1 VSHASARV
9 HLDTDLGGDPDDACA
24 LAMLLGWPGVD
35 IAGITTTID
44 PGGQRAACVS
54 HCLTLAGR
62 QGIPVV
68 AGEEASLITRRIA
81 RPATADERYWPDD
94 IAPTPSPSGAA
105 PEMLGRSIQQG
116 LTIIAIGPLTNLA
129 QLEISRPGSLGGARV
144 VAMAG
149 WINPPADGLPPWGP
163 ERDWNVQ
170 WDTHA
175 AQTVAATAGDLT
187 LVPLPVTLEA
197 HLRERDLPRLRAAGP
212 LGKLLA
218 QQSEARRDDEGLAG
232 VGRSHSGLPDDL
244 VNFHPDPVTCAVAL
258 GWPGAVIEQMRLRPV
273 MDKDVLR
280 FSPDEGGRA
289 TKVIVDIDAKAFGK
303 IWLDAVEAATALP
316 PGAPCTRWPAG
327 RTAPR
332 TGRLRR

>member
-1 VSHASARV
+1 MSHASARV

-129 QLEISRPGSLGGARV
+129 QLEISRPGRPGHVRGGTRV
-144 VAMAG
+144 
-149 WINPPADGLPPWGP
+149 
-163 ERDWNVQ
+163 
-170 WDTHA
+170 
-175 AQTVAATAGDLT
+175 
-187 LVPLPVTLEA
+187 
-197 HLRERDLPRLRAAGP
+197 
-212 LGKLLA
+212 
-218 QQSEARRDDEGLAG
+218 
-232 VGRSHSGLPDDL
+232 
-244 VNFHPDPVTCAVAL
+244 
-258 GWPGAVIEQMRLRPV
+258 
-273 MDKDVLR
+273 
-280 FSPDEGGRA
+280 
-289 TKVIVDIDAKAFGK
+289 
-303 IWLDAVEAATALP
+303 
-316 PGAPCTRWPAG
+316 AG
-327 RTAPR
+327 RGDRADAP
-332 TGRLRR
+332 TTGHGQGRLEVLA